1 MPDRA
6 VGLDN
11 AAFTGRLRQSRPSF
25 SVPTARPQ
33 PQQPV
38 IMDGGIQT
46 NVQPTP
52 FDVIEQSTKPQ
63 VTSQPQPLPIVSAQP
78 FAQPAVER
86 TQPSKVLQ
94 RPAVYA
100 QSPSQPDFVETRAQ
114 ELADEPEYTIEQT
127 EPNELAP
134 EPTDAD
140 DQAKQSNSLLLK
152 SLFGVACLVFVVG
165 LGVSWQTQQSNRSA
179 VAQLANLSKE
189 VSSQNE
195 SAAAAKQAAPVL
207 AQAEPAVYAQHA
219 AALDAPR
226 YLQID
231 KLKVNAPVTGVDKNQ
246 QNNSLQY
253 PSTMYE
259 AGWYA
264 ASAKPGQPGVT
275 LMYSRGIVGSKKGPL
290 TDAASLAPG
299 DMLTIVR
306 GDNTKL
312 QYRVTGSQFLNATQA
327 ALDMAM
333 TPARP
338 DGSFL
343 HLLTTAPGTDRQV
356 VVFAE
361 QQ

>member
-11 AAFTGRLRQSRPSF
+11 AAFTGRLRQGRPSF
-25 SVPTARPQ
+25 AVPRARPQ

-52 FDVIEQSTKPQ
+52 FDVVEQSAEPVTAPEPQ
-63 VTSQPQPLPIVSAQP
+63 SLPIVQAQP

-94 RPAVYA
+94 RPAAYA
-100 QSPSQPDFVETRAQ
+100 QQAATSEPVHVQDSAQ
-114 ELADEPEYTIEQT
+114 
-127 EPNELAP
+127 P
-134 EPTDAD
+134 EPPQDLPSSNDAAVTSGSGD
-140 DQAKQSNSLLLK
+140 ESVKQSNSLLLK
-152 SLFGVACLVFVVG
+152 SLFGIACLVFVVG
-165 LGVSWQTQQSNRSA
+165 LGVSWQTQQTNRSA
-179 VAQLANLSKE
+179 VAQLATLSEE
-189 VSSQNE
+189 VQDQNE
-195 SAAAAKQAAPVL
+195 SAAAAQRTAPVL

-226 YLQID
+226 YVQIP
-231 KLKVNAPVTGVDKNQ
+231 KLKVDAPVVGVDKNQ

-275 LMYSRGIVGSKKGPL
+275 LMYSRGIVGNKKGPL
-290 TDAASLAPG
+290 TDAANLAPG
-299 DMLTIVR
+299 DFMTIVR

-312 QYRVTGSQFLNATQA
+312 QYKVTGSQFLNATQA

-338 DGSFL
+338 DGNFL
-343 HLLTTAPGTDRQV
+343 HILTTAPGTDRQV

>member
-11 AAFTGRLRQSRPSF
+11 AAFTGRLRQGRPSF
-25 SVPTARPQ
+25 AVPKARPQ

-46 NVQPTP
+46 NVQPSAL
-52 FDVIEQSTKPQ
+52 DVIEQPAEPE
-63 VTSQPQPLPIVSAQP
+63 VAPQPQSLPIVPAQP
-78 FAQPAVER
+78 FAQPAAER
-86 TQPSKVLQ
+86 MQPSKVLQ

-100 QSPSQPDFVETRAQ
+100 QQSPDFVQPQTEAP
-114 ELADEPEYTIEQT
+114 AEPEPVAQAQPSRATELV
-127 EPNELAP
+127 EPNED
-134 EPTDAD
+134 E
-140 DQAKQSNSLLLK
+140 QAKQSNSLLLK

-179 VAQLANLSKE
+179 VAQLATLSKE
-189 VSSQNE
+189 VSNQNE
-195 SAAAAKQAAPVL
+195 SAADAKRAAPVL

-226 YLQID
+226 YLQIP
-231 KLKVNAPVTGVDKNQ
+231 KIKVDAPVAGVDKNQ
-246 QNNSLQY
+246 QNNTLQY

-290 TDAASLAPG
+290 TDAANLAPG
-299 DMLTIVR
+299 DTMTIVR
-306 GDNTKL
+306 GDSTRL

-343 HLLTTAPGTDRQV
+343 HILTTAPGTDRQV